1 MRRHCIF
8 PDSRRGFAERLRGFA
23 PAWAGLL
30 ALWIF
35 AGAALAAGTP
45 NVPLVLVLGDSLSA
59 GYGLSRGEGWVDLL
73 ERKLAAEKV
82 SARVVNASVSGETTV
97 GGLARLPALLR
108 EHRPR
113 VLVIELGG
121 NDGLRGAPPEGI
133 RANLER
139 MARMGR
145 EAGARVLI
153 LGMRMPPN
161 FGPSYTAAFE
171 RAFSDAARATG
182 SALVPFFLERLGTDL
197 TYFQPDRIHPT
208 AAAQPKMLETVWP
221 ALSKLLRG

>member
-1 MRRHCIF
+1 MRRHHIF
-8 PDSRRGFAERLRGFA
+8 PDSKRTPAPRTGWHLRPWVA
-23 PAWAGLL
+23 LL
-30 ALWIF
+30 LWLV
-35 AGAALAAGTP
+35 AGAAVAANAAGAST
-45 NVPLVLVLGDSLSA
+45 VLVLGDSLSA
-59 GYGLSRGEGWVDLL
+59 GYGLTRGEGWVELL

-108 EHRPR
+108 EHKPR

-221 ALSKLLRG
+221 ALSRLLRG